1 MIKTNVA
8 PQRTIDKQ
16 VLAEEAAAIAKTYEF
31 DYGCCPQCVLAA
43 VQETVPNNK
52 VTDETIKASHG
63 LSGGGGLTGIGL
75 CGSLVGGLMVL
86 GTKRGRDHDKFD
98 KGKFIGNFK
107 ACNELIDEFKKE
119 FDGLTCQ
126 DLQQEFTGKTY
137 DMWKAEEYQEF
148 SDKRGDQCART
159 AEFVTRWVVNKL

>member
-1 MIKTNVA
+1 MTT
-8 PQRTIDKQ
+8 QTSTKQ
-16 VLAEEAAAIAKTYEF
+16 KAQQALAEKAAKIAKTYEF

-43 VQETVPNNK
+43 VQETIPNNK
-52 VTDETIKASHG
+52 ISDETIKASHG
-63 LSGGGGLTGIGL
+63 LSGGGGLTGVGL

-86 GTKRGRDHDKFD
+86 GSKRGRDHDKFS

-107 ACNELIDEFKKE
+107 ACNDLVEEFQKE
-119 FDGLTCQ
+119 FNGLTCQ

-148 SDKRGDQCART
+148 TDKRGEQCAVT